1 MKTSSN
7 INLYRIYTEYLAQAQ
22 GVNNDRMLTS
32 VLVRYLIPA
41 FGGPSPK
48 GKRATGEE
56 IKLATDYL
64 QKLTPNHLLKA
75 PQILEESFEKYEVDK
90 NNRRIFRSILK
101 KFVEWSEHKGYFK
114 ETVKSAKTKNSN
126 PINQVQ
132 FRLPDGK
139 ARKDWSIS
147 SNHGRVHKQPYR
159 LMAKHGGRK
168 KDQLIYPDDYVNP
181 ELEREIR
188 EFEKFRREQ
197 QNCAEGTIGKDLDSL
212 YQILGWLHR
221 YKGLS
226 LAELRLTSI
235 ISFCQL
241 NIQLHNY
248 SLGKDQADFNQII
261 FQKALA
267 RQVANEKAIEFKKLI
282 LEYLDFLGGHPSTK
296 IQNLHLCI
304 ALAKFI
310 FRDEIGNDDYPSE
323 QDIPIVKVLSG
334 LHKIEKQK
342 QKNTPHA
349 VPHHKKSV
357 TWETAIQ
364 VLEKIRLR
372 AITEFS
378 VKNRPT
384 YTTRAAR
391 PKSAVIEDLQ
401 DFLSLAFMILVPP
414 DRARTYYELEIGR
427 TLLQGNYQTGIFIP
441 KERME
446 SPELAA
452 WYIRLNPQEYK
463 TGKTYGESWV
473 KLPNTRFSDNST
485 FYEYIDKWL
494 CEGREYKQKCNHKF
508 FFRGA
513 RSFKPLTTEGWN
525 ERIVK
530 IFDRE
535 TGVPVAPKELRKMYV
550 VFLKNHGATESVLEG
565 AAAAMHHSRR
575 VQSQI
580 YDVQDRLDKMAP
592 VFEFNEQIFEKL
604 LNSQNQG

>member
-1 MKTSSN
+1 MKTSGN
-7 INLYRIYTEYLAQAQ
+7 INLYSIYTEYLAQVE
-22 GVNNDRMLTS
+22 GVNHDRMLTS
-32 VLVRYLIPA
+32 VWVRYLIPA
-41 FGGPSPK
+41 FGGPRPK
-48 GKRATGEE
+48 GKRATSEE

-64 QKLTPNHLLKA
+64 QQLTPNDLLKA
-75 PQILEESFEKYEVDK
+75 PQILEENFEKHEVDK

-114 ETVKSAKTKNSN
+114 QTVKPTKIKNSN

-139 ARKDWSIS
+139 ARKDWSIT
-147 SNHGRVHKQPYR
+147 SNHGLVYKQPYR
-159 LMAKHGGRK
+159 LMARYRSHHQGK
-168 KDQLIYPDDYVNP
+168 LIYPDDYVNP

-188 EFEKFRREQ
+188 DFEKFRREQ
-197 QNCAEGTIGKDLDSL
+197 HNCADGTIWKDLDNL

-235 ISFCQL
+235 IYFCQL
-241 NIQLHNY
+241 NVQLHDY
-248 SLGKDQADFNQII
+248 SLGKEELNFNQII

-267 RQVANEKAIEFKKLI
+267 RQLALEKASQSKNLI
-282 LEYLDFLGGHPSTK
+282 LEYLGFVGGHPSTK
-296 IQNLHLCI
+296 IHNLNFCI

-310 FRDEIGNDDYPSE
+310 FRHEIGNDDYPTE
-323 QDIPIVKVLSG
+323 QDIPIVKVLLG

-342 QKNTPHA
+342 QKNTPDV

-357 TWETAIQ
+357 AWETAIQ
-364 VLEKIRLR
+364 VLETLRLR
-372 AITEFS
+372 SITEFT
-378 VKNRPT
+378 VINRPT
-384 YTTRAAR
+384 YTTRKAR

-401 DFLSLAFMILVPP
+401 DFLSLGFMILVPP

-427 TLLQGNYQTGIFIP
+427 TLLQGTYQTGIFIP

-473 KLPNTRFSDNST
+473 KLPNTRFSDQST

-494 CEGREYKQKCNHKF
+494 YEGREYKQKFDHKF
-508 FFRGA
+508 FFRTA
-513 RSFKPLTTEGWN
+513 RSFKPMTSEAWY

-530 IFDRE
+530 IFNRE

-565 AAAAMHHSRR
+565 AAAAMHHSRKM
-575 VQSQI
+575 QSQI

-604 LNSQNQG
+604 LNSQNQS